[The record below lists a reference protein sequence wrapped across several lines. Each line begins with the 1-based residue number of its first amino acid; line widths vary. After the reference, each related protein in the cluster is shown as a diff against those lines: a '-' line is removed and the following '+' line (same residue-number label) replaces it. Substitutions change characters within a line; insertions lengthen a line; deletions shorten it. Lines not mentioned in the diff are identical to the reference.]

1 MDKFINYITRVC
13 KFSWNVFAGIL
24 GVLFIIIMVI
34 SWLGFFGFIEPK
46 PVDPEYPCIPNYMGG
61 CDFF

>member
-1 MDKFINYITRVC
+1 M
-13 KFSWNVFAGIL
+13 
-24 GVLFIIIMVI
+24 
-34 SWLGFFGFIEPK
+34 WLGFFGFIEPK